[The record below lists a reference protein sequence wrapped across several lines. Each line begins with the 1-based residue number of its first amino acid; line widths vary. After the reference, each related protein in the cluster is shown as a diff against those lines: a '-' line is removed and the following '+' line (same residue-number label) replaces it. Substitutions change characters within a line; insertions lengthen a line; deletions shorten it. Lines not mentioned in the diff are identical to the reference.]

1 MNHHVKENLKE
12 ILFYFSIM
20 PLILNWIVGLYYLEE
35 AEKKSYV
42 YRSFFISL
50 VFLFTSSLFYVFYYF
65 ITSIL
70 NFSFFDY
77 LFFLLQSIVVIWY
90 IGISILQVL
99 SYAKKQH
106 FKIFDQLDIS
116 SNKLILTIGESSW
129 I

>member
-77 LFFLLQSIVVIWY
+77 LFFLLQSILVIWY

-106 FKIFDQLDIS
+106 FKIFDKLDIS

>member
-1 MNHHVKENLKE
+1 MNQQLKENIKE
-12 ILFYFSIM
+12 ILFYFSIL
-20 PLILNWIVGLYYLEE
+20 PLILNWIMGLFYLEE

-70 NFSFFDY
+70 NFSFFNY
-77 LFFLLQSIVVIWY
+77 FFFLLQSILVIWY
-90 IGISILQVL
+90 IGLSLLQVL
-99 SYAKKQH
+99 SYGKKQH
-106 FKIFDQLDIS
+106 FKIFDKLDFYA
-116 SNKLILTIGESSW
+116 NKLILIIRESSW